1 MLTLLFIDG
10 DEEMSKFYWV
20 MFYFAIG
27 GALVGLTAVQM
38 QRDCGVKIST
48 TEFAA
53 ISAVWPALMVSAFA
67 IKLMNT
73 DGMSECKK

>member
-1 MLTLLFIDG
+1 
-10 DEEMSKFYWV
+10 MSKLYWI

-27 GALVGLTAVQM
+27 GALVGPTAVQM

-53 ISAVWPALMVSAFA
+53 ISAVWPALITSAIA
-67 IKLMNT
+67 IKFMNT